1 MSCPP
6 NAPDR
11 RRLLLLALAG
21 AALPLLPAAAAEQ
34 AKATKKAAQY
44 QDQPKGGNMCG
55 HCRFFIAKGGK
66 PGAGMMGAP
75 MGPGMMA
82 DGTCQIVAGAIS
94 PRGWC
99 QFYAPLKA

>member
-6 NAPDR
+6 DSPDR
-11 RRLLLLALAG
+11 RRLLALALAG
-21 AALPLLPAAAAEQ
+21 VVLPVLPAAAQ
-34 AKATKKAAQY
+34 QTKAAKKAAQY
-44 QDQPKGGNMCG
+44 QDHPKDGKMCG

-66 PGAGMMGAP
+66 PGEGMMGGGV
-75 MGPGMMA
+75 GPGKMA

-94 PRGWC
+94 PMGWC